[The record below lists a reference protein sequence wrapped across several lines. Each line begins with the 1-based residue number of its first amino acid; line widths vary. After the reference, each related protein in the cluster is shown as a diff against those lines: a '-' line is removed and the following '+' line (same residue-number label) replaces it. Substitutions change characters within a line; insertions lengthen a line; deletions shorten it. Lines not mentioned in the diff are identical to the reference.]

1 MKAGLVEKTEEDKV
15 IELMCVLLELTEES
29 EIVVKAAVK
38 EKGVKVFFE
47 TVDELA
53 IDENEKDRVKALKV
67 VIETKEEEIERME
80 GVDDDGSS
88 N

>member
-1 MKAGLVEKTEEDKV
+1 MKAGLVLKTEEDKV

-29 EIVVKAAVK
+29 EVIVKAAVK

-47 TVDELA
+47 TVDELV
-53 IDENEKDRVKALKV
+53 IDDNEKERVKALKV

-80 GVDDDGSS
+80 GADDNGSS